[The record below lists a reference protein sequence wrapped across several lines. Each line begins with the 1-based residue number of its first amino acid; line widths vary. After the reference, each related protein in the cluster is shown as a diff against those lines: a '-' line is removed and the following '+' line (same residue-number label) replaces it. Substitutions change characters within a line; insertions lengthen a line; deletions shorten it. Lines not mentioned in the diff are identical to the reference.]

1 MLSCRGRSTG
11 LERMV
16 SGTMCTD
23 SLKKGI
29 PSFGMTTTPV
39 LWSTTRHI
47 TIGLIHSGK
56 LFKIHVPTANTS
68 LNQRFNKCI
77 LFVVLKNHRKGR
89 WVAPDKFAGKNLTQQ
104 NRPKVK
110 GRETVFSPSY
120 RPEILTVA
128 FSVRLISTIKISALL
143 LG

>member
-1 MLSCRGRSTG
+1 MMELH
-11 LERMV
+11 
-16 SGTMCTD
+16 
-23 SLKKGI
+23 SLCFQRPFK
-29 PSFGMTTTPV
+29 SQTT
-39 LWSTTRHI
+39 H
-47 TIGLIHSGK
+47 
-56 LFKIHVPTANTS
+56 A
-68 LNQRFNKCI
+68 
-77 LFVVLKNHRKGR
+77 HRKGR

-104 NRPKVK
+104 NRPKVQ